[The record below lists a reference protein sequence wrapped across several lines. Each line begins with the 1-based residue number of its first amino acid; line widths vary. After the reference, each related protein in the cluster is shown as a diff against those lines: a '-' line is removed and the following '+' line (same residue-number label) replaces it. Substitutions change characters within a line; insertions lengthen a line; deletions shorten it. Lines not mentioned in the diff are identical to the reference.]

1 MHPKYNET
9 IDKLRTWS
17 QQEKA
22 IQGTLIL
29 GSQVRSESEGD
40 EWSDLDVLTLVDNPD
55 VFMQTDTWLPFF
67 GDIVCVTVEETL
79 LYWVDLTWSVKRV
92 LFSDNR
98 AVDFCFLPTDRV
110 DDVLSINAEIH
121 AHGYEVIYDANLN
134 ELKLKIETTLA
145 NVKEES
151 QKIPTEDELKQL
163 INGLLFQLMFA
174 CKKIKRNELWVAVST
189 INQLVSSKLLQLIE
203 FHIASVAKTSYRI
216 HYDGRF
222 LERRICQDILDKLPQ
237 CFAKYDVPDAIQTVA
252 HLLDTTYILSK
263 DICKENDYSFY
274 SDQFDR
280 IRKLY
285 SEMFENE
292 LS

>member
-9 IDKLRTWS
+9 IDKLRMWS
-17 QQEKA
+17 QQEKS

-29 GSQVRSESEGD
+29 GSQVRNEFEGD
-40 EWSDLDVLTLVDNPD
+40 EWSDLDVLLLVDNPG
-55 VFMQTDTWLPFF
+55 VFLQTDTWLVFL
-67 GDIVCVTVEETL
+67 GDIVCVTIEETV
-79 LYWVDLTWSVKRV
+79 LYWVDLTWSVIRV

-98 AVDFCFLPTDRV
+98 TVDFCILPSDRV
-110 DDVLSINAEIH
+110 DDVLSVNAEIH

-134 ELKLKIETTLA
+134 LLKSKIETTLA

-151 QKIPTEDELKQL
+151 LKIPTEDELKQL
-163 INGLLFQLMFA
+163 INDLLFQLMFT

-203 FHIASVAKTSYRI
+203 FHTTSITKTSHRI

-222 LERRICQDILDKLPQ
+222 LEQRIYQDILNRLPQ
-237 CFAKYDVPDAIQTVA
+237 CFAKYDVLDAIQTVD
-252 HLLDTTYILSK
+252 HLLDTTYVLSK
-263 DICKENDYSFY
+263 DICKENAYSFNA
-274 SDQFDR
+274 DQFDR

-285 SEMFENE
+285 GEMFENE

>member
-9 IDKLRTWS
+9 IGKLRTWS
-17 QQEKA
+17 HQEKA

-29 GSQVRSESEGD
+29 GSQVRSEFEGD
-40 EWSDLDVLTLVDNPD
+40 EWSDLDVLLLVDNPD

-98 AVDFCFLPTDRV
+98 AVDFCILPTNRV

-121 AHGYEVIYDANLN
+121 AHGYEVIYDANMNL
-134 ELKLKIETTLA
+134 LKSRIETTLA

-151 QKIPTEDELKQL
+151 PKIPTEDELKQL
-163 INGLLFQLMFA
+163 INDLLFQLMFT

-203 FHIASVAKTSYRI
+203 YHNASVTKNSHII

-222 LERRICQDILDKLPQ
+222 LEQRICQYILNKLPL
-237 CFAKYDVPDAIQTVA
+237 CFAKYDVTDAIQTVE
-252 HLLDTTYILSK
+252 HLFDTTYFLSK
-263 DICKENDYSFY
+263 DICKENDYSFNQ
-274 SDQFDR
+274 DQFDK

-285 SEMFENE
+285 SGMFENE